1 MKKLMIAAAIVCAA
15 AFAQA
20 AEYNWSSSSAVYT
33 WDSTEEAGWP
43 VMNGQ
48 TAYFVFAD
56 AYAQSALVKDF
67 ADNKVNFT
75 TLSAAGNGIVDSDGT
90 IGGTTGVAAKSD
102 YTSDKQAYFVVFD
115 SAMETMF
122 ISGEVTAPY
131 DAMTPANVAFE
142 YDQVEGV
149 WENTVGLTGT
159 RFDAGAGYVGAGYYA
174 AAVPEPTSGLLLLL
188 GVAGLALR
196 RRRA

>member
-20 AEYNWSSSSAVYT
+20 ANYSWKSESPVYT
-33 WDSTEEAGWP
+33 WDSADPEWP
-43 VMNGQ
+43 VMDGQ

-56 AYAQSALVKDF
+56 AYAQSALVNDF
-67 ADNKVNFT
+67 AANTVNFT
-75 TLSAAGNGIVDSDGT
+75 ALSAAGNGVVDGDGT
-90 IGGTTGVAAKSD
+90 IGGTTGIAASST
-102 YTSDKQAYFVVFD
+102 YTADKQTYFVVFD

-122 ISGEVTAPY
+122 IFGEVTAGY
-131 DAMTPANVAFE
+131 DSMGNATPVIFK
-142 YDQVEGV
+142 YDQVEGI
-149 WENTVGLTGT
+149 WEATVGETGT
-159 RFDAGAGYVGAGYYA
+159 RFDAAAGYVGAGYYA

>member
-1 MKKLMIAAAIVCAA
+1 MIAAAIVCAA

-43 VMNGQ
+43 VMGGQ
-48 TAYFVFAD
+48 TDYFVFAD
-56 AYAQSALVKDF
+56 AYAQSALVNDF
-67 ADNKVNFT
+67 AANSVNFT
-75 TLSAAGNGIVDSDGT
+75 ALSAAGNGVTLDDGT
-90 IGGTTGVAAKSD
+90 IDFTPAVSS

-122 ISGEVTAPY
+122 ISGEVTAYY
-131 DAMTPANVAFE
+131 DAMTPYPVAFD

-149 WENTVGLTGT
+149 WEATVGVTGT
-159 RFDAGAGYVGAGYYA
+159 RFEASEGYVGAGYYA
-174 AAVPEPTSGLLLLL
+174 SIPEPTSGLLLLL

>member
-1 MKKLMIAAAIVCAA
+1 MIAAAIVCAA

-20 AEYNWSSSSAVYT
+20 ANYSWKSESPVYT

-56 AYAQSALVKDF
+56 AYAQSALVNDF
-67 ADNKVNFT
+67 AGNTVNFT
-75 TLSAAGNGIVDSDGT
+75 ALSAAGNGVTLDDGT
-90 IGGTTGVAAKSD
+90 IDFTNASSN
-102 YTSDKQAYFVVFD
+102 YTEDKQAYFVVFD

-122 ISGEVTAPY
+122 ISGEVTADY
-131 DAMTPANVAFE
+131 DSMGNYTPVNFK

-149 WENTVGLTGT
+149 WENTVGVTGT
-159 RFDAGAGYVGAGYYA
+159 RFEASEGYVGAGYYA
-174 AAVPEPTSGLLLLL
+174 SIPEPTSGLLLLL

>member
-1 MKKLMIAAAIVCAA
+1 MIAAAIVCAA

-43 VMNGQ
+43 VMGGQ

-56 AYAQSALVKDF
+56 AYAQSALVNDF
-67 ADNKVNFT
+67 AANSVNFT
-75 TLSAAGNGIVDSDGT
+75 VLSAAGNGVTLDDGT
-90 IGGTTGVAAKSD
+90 IDFTSAVSS

-122 ISGEVTAPY
+122 ISGEVTAAY
-131 DAMTPANVAFE
+131 DAMTAVPVAFE

-149 WENTVGLTGT
+149 WEATVGTTGT
-159 RFDAGAGYVGAGYYA
+159 RFDAGDGYVGAGYYA